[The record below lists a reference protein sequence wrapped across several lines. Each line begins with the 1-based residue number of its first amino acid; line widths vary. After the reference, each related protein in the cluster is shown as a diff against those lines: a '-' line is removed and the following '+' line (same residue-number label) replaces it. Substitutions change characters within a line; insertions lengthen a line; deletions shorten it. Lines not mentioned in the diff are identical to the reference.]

1 MFGES
6 PERIVGTLFKFNGMQ
21 LLTKDPHD
29 IANINAV
36 TDAIHVAT
44 GKCFTFTDLALMFC
58 SVPIS
63 TASLLEQAFTF
74 EGIPHTFTWLSWD
87 TLTALLSHT
96 VSADKIVA
104 APDFP

>member
-44 GKCFTFTDLALMFC
+44 GKCFTFTDLA
-58 SVPIS
+58 
-63 TASLLEQAFTF
+63 E
-74 EGIPHTFTWLSWD
+74 
-87 TLTALLSHT
+87 T
-96 VSADKIVA
+96 V
-104 APDFP
+104 